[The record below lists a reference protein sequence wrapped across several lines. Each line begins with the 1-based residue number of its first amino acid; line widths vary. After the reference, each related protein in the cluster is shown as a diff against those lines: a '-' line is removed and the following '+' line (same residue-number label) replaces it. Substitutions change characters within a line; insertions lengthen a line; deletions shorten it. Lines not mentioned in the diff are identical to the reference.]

1 MPINRT
7 FTVWDASA
15 TRSVSPSVHDTTRP
29 SVDADHAG
37 IASATIAANKIMNRI
52 ACPPTVAIARSPA
65 QDPPERAN
73 AVLAERNLSAALEH
87 QGVCISRPRHD
98 APHLLEIDEVAPVS
112 AKEAVRRQSVLQ
124 SIKRHRH
131 SKLPGVGNDKSSV
144 PHAGAVPGIADRYET
159 DFVLAANWQDGGD
172 ARARRAGLV
181 R

>member
-73 AVLAERNLSAALEH
+73 AVLAERNLSTALEH
-87 QGVCISRPRHD
+87 QGVCISRPHHD
-98 APHLLEIDEVAPVS
+98 APHVLEVNEVGS
-112 AKEAVRRQSVLQ
+112 MGTKEAVRGQSVLQ
-124 SIKRHRH
+124 SIKRLRH
-131 SKLPGVGNDKSSV
+131 SKLPDVGNDNSGV
-144 PHAGAVPGIADRYET
+144 PH
-159 DFVLAANWQDGGD
+159 
-172 ARARRAGLV
+172 
-181 R
+181 